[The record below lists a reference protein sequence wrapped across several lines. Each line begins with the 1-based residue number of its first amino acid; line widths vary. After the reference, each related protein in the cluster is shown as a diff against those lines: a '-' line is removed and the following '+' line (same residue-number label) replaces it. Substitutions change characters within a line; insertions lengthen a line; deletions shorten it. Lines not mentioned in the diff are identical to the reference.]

1 MAKIKS
7 QKRKKEQQPK
17 KQEDE
22 IVVLPS
28 TRSSDD
34 PIPNKVSS
42 IEFHMFFTAIFVNI
56 LFLVLENG

>member
-7 QKRKKEQQPK
+7 QKKKKEQKPK

-22 IVVLPS
+22 VVILPS

-42 IEFHMFFTAIFVNI
+42 IECQLAVSMR
-56 LFLVLENG
+56 FLANG